1 MRLTL
6 GLLAGITLAW
16 AAAAIYRP
24 TIYRAF
30 HDTPATPTDHNPRFS
45 TWHHGVRTEGPWE

>member
-16 AAAAIYRP
+16 AAAAIWKP

>member
-24 TIYRAF
+24 TIRWAF
-30 HDTPATPTDHNPRFS
+30 NDTPPTHPDCKPRYR
-45 TWHHGVRTEGPWE
+45 TWHNGTMTEGPWE